1 MDMIPFFEKSD
12 GVLERLNGCGG
23 RATVVAVRT
32 SGVDVEVGLG
42 QTGQVEEGECQCHQW
57 KMEHL
62 LGDCFCL

>member
-42 QTGQVEEGECQCHQW
+42 QTGQVEEGECQCQ
-57 KMEHL
+57 
-62 LGDCFCL
+62 